1 MRRVRIALL
10 GCGHVGSGL
19 VRLLARSRARLAAS
33 HGVAFE
39 LSSVLVRDGARRREG
54 VDPARI
60 TTRVED
66 ALSTA
71 DDVVVELLG
80 GIEPALTLVRRALA
94 SGLPTVT
101 ANKALLAEHG
111 SELFAAARGAALGF
125 EASVCGGVPIVR
137 ALRGGLAG
145 DRVLSLM
152 GVLNG
157 TCNFVLTRMDREGV
171 SFESALRSAQEAG
184 LAEADPSLDIGGWDA
199 AQKLVVLAALAFG
212 EWVPLTGVRVRG
224 IEDVTPER
232 LARARERGRA
242 LRLVATAE
250 RRARRLELAVEP
262 RELPLDHPLAAV
274 TMEENAV
281 LVRGEDVGELLF
293 RGRGAGARPTA
304 TAVLADLCEIAGVA
318 PLLGPGRAETH
329 HLWHA
334 GAHAYPGR

>member
-1 MRRVRIALL
+1 MRRLRVALL
-10 GCGHVGSGL
+10 GCGNVGGGL

-33 HGVAFE
+33 HGVVFE
-39 LSSVLVRDGARRREG
+39 LGSVLVRDGERPRPG

-66 ALSTA
+66 AISAA

-94 SGLPTVT
+94 HGLPAVT
-101 ANKALLAEHG
+101 ANKALLAAHG
-111 SELFAAARGAALGF
+111 RELFAAAPATPLGF

-145 DRVLSLM
+145 DRVLSLT
-152 GVLNG
+152 GILNG
-157 TCNFVLTRMDREGV
+157 TCNFVLTCMERDGV
-171 SFESALRSAQEAG
+171 SFVAALAQAQAAG
-184 LAEADPSLDIGGWDA
+184 LAEADPSLDVGGWDA

-212 EWVPLTGVRVRG
+212 DWVPLADVSVRG
-224 IEDVTPER
+224 IEDVTPEL
-232 LARARERGRA
+232 LARARARGRV

-250 RRARRLELAVEP
+250 RRSKRLALAVAP

-304 TAVLADLCEIAGVA
+304 TAVLADLCEIAGA
-318 PLLGPGRAETH
+318 AATQGAHRAETH

-334 GAHAYPGR
+334 ESHAHTGR

>member
-10 GCGHVGSGL
+10 GCGHVGGGL

-39 LSSVLVRDGARRREG
+39 LASVLVRDGERRREG
-54 VDPARI
+54 VDPALI

-66 ALSTA
+66 ALSKA

-80 GIEPALTLVRRALA
+80 GIEPAWTLVRRALA
-94 SGLPTVT
+94 RGLPTVT

-111 SELFAAARGAALGF
+111 RELFAVAHGTPFGF

-157 TCNFVLTRMDREGV
+157 TCNFVLTRMERDAL
-171 SFESALRSAQEAG
+171 SFDAALEAAQVAG
-184 LAEADPSLDIGGWDA
+184 LAEADPTLDVGGWDA

-212 EWVPLTGVRVRG
+212 EWVPLAEASVQG
-224 IEDVTPER
+224 IEDVTPAR
-232 LARARERGRA
+232 LSRARARGRV

-250 RRARRLELAVEP
+250 RRSKRLTLAVGP

-304 TAVLADLCEIAGVA
+304 TAVLADLCEIAGAA
-318 PLLGPGRAETH
+318 PPPGPRRAETH

-334 GAHAYPGR
+334 ETHAHPGR